1 MLPKIWGKYAWNFIH
16 LVTLSYPDN
25 PTCEDKR
32 QYYIFFTSLKNVLPC
47 AKCKFNME
55 KHLKKF
61 PLTDEILSSKQNL
74 IKWDIHLHNYYNNS
88 SYYPLF
94 INKKLIFLL
103 ISSYNDILKNFLIYH
118 DIDSHR
124 FREYFCKISQSY

>member
-74 IKWDIHLHNYYNNS
+74 IKWAIDLHNVVNYYTGKTMLTHDEALNEIYNLTNPPKS
-88 SYYPLF
+88 NYY
-94 INKKLIFLL
+94 IYIIIIIIVLIILYLL
-103 ISSYNDILKNFLIYH
+103 IKN
-118 DIDSHR
+118 
-124 FREYFCKISQSY
+124 